1 MALWWLSFVD
11 PHRPEGTR
19 FLGVA
24 LVEAET
30 MADALRRAWRS
41 GCNPGGEVEAYE
53 LPLDKLTT
61 RGRLRLARAPRHVL
75 LDADDLAHFD
85 LA

>member
-1 MALWWLSFVD
+1 MTLWWLSFVD

-30 MADALRRAWRS
+30 MADALRRAWSS

-53 LPLDKLTT
+53 LPLDMPRVGDGGG
-61 RGRLRLARAPRHVL
+61 RGRRAP
-75 LDADDLAHFD
+75 
-85 LA
+85 